1 MDIAYLKKDAQ
12 KIGIEEI
19 KEDDFGIAFNFADS
33 EVYYIESLKKLNK
46 KYKELVVLKFGNKPS
61 FTIKKNKINNEKT
74 LNIIKEVLEY
84 MVD

>member
-1 MDIAYLKKDAQ
+1 MENKKSYQADLFTNRLK
-12 KIGIEEI
+12 
-19 KEDDFGIAFNFADS
+19 
-33 EVYYIESLKKLNK
+33 K